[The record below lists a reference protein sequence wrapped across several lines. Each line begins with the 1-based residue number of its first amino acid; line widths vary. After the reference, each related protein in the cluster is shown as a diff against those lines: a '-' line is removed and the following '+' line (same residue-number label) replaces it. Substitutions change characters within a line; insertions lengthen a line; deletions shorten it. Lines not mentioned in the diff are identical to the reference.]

1 MNSPPV
7 VPEARPLSTGAAPKL
22 DQAGFIAEDLP
33 CRHCGYN
40 LRTLSPEVQC
50 PECGT
55 SVGRSVHGDYLRYA
69 DPAWVRGLATGA
81 TIVILGTLGQVLGFC
96 ALLGFSLTGV
106 FGVSWY
112 RYLFSTVEL
121 ISFVGF
127 WKLTSPDPADT
138 EASAQF
144 DARKLT
150 RAFLV
155 LGLCLTSLSIL
166 RPLLGSTIESVLK
179 IIMNANAIASPIALS
194 IFAQR
199 MAMRVPDKKLAT
211 SCQRLMYLMVADGVL
226 NATVWVVSLALVN
239 VVSIRFLGVVSLINA
254 IPAIAALFWSLVV
267 LDKFRRA
274 FSLAARFSLDA
285 QAPPTIANKGGIP

>member
-1 MNSPPV
+1 M
-7 VPEARPLSTGAAPKL
+7 AAPAVKL
-22 DQAGFIAEDLP
+22 DEAGLIAEDLP

-40 LRTLSPEVQC
+40 LRTLSPKVQC

-81 TIVILGTLGQVLGFC
+81 TIVILGTFGQVLGFS

-106 FGVSWY
+106 FGVRWY
-112 RYLFSTVEL
+112 RYFFSVVHL
-121 ISFVGF
+121 ISIAGF
-127 WKLTSPDPADT
+127 WKLTSPDPAEE
-138 EASAQF
+138 EASTQF
-144 DARKLT
+144 DARRLT
-150 RAFLV
+150 RALLV
-155 LGLCLTSLSIL
+155 LSLCLTSLSIV

-179 IIMNANAIASPIALS
+179 TIMNANAIASPIALF

-199 MAMRVPDKKLAT
+199 MAMRVPDKKLKS
-211 SCQRLMYLMVADGVL
+211 SCQRLMYLSIADGVINTSIWIL
-226 NATVWVVSLALVN
+226 SIASVN
-239 VVSIRFLGVVSLINA
+239 VVSTRFLGVVSLISML
-254 IPAIAALFWSLVV
+254 PAIAALFWSLVV